1 MAKLSHSKS
10 PGRQGSET
18 PKPKKKITA
27 RELIARALAAQKI
40 RAHTKVRMP
49 RDLYERA
56 AQCAREVDETV
67 SRWMELCTRPGHLER
82 AQAAGVK
89 VPAEWLAASR
99 ESVIATVDGA
109 HADHGLL
116 RLSVAAGVLWCES
129 RRLPLFTCDLREG
142 VDYLMEREEC

>member
-1 MAKLSHSKS
+1 MAKRRS
-10 PGRQGSET
+10 G
-18 PKPKKKITA
+18 ITA
-27 RELIARALAAQKI
+27 RELIELALAAQKI

-67 SRWMELCTRPGHLER
+67 SRWMDLCTRPGHLAR
-82 AQAAGVK
+82 AQAVGVAI
-89 VPAEWLAASR
+89 PAEWLAASR
-99 ESVIATVDGA
+99 ESVVATVDGT

-129 RRLPLFTCDLREG
+129 RRLPPFTCDLREG